1 MICIR
6 AGPDQR
12 PYGSMQ
18 RKGWPVGPALRAKRG
33 DLMPPTPD
41 PAPVP
46 APPASGLRFPSAF
59 TILFALI
66 ILVAALTWIIPAG
79 QYARVASEALGKDVP
94 VAGTYA
100 LTEANPQGVFDVIL
114 APIAGFYDPE
124 SYAANAIDVSLFV
137 LIIGGFIGVVT
148 ATGAIDA
155 GIARAVVRLKGRENW
170 MIPFL
175 MALFALGGTTYGMAE
190 ETLAFYIILI
200 PVMIAAGY
208 DAVVAVA
215 VVLLGAGVGVL
226 GSTINAFSTVIASD
240 AAGVTFA
247 DGLVLRLIIL
257 GLCWLVTVAFVM
269 RYAAR
274 VKADPSKSL
283 VYDKKAANEAHF
295 LGGKAATETAFTGLH
310 QIVLTLFALSFAVM
324 IWGVS
329 SQGWWMAQMSG
340 LFLIAAI
347 LIGLIARLGE
357 ARLVEA
363 FLNGARDLL
372 GVALIIGLARGIV
385 VVMDAGH
392 ITDTIL
398 HAAEISVAGLPKIAF
413 INVIYWIEVGMSF
426 LVPSTSGLAVL
437 SMPILAPVADFAGVK
452 RELVVTAFAT
462 GSGIVNLITP
472 TSAVVMGGL
481 AIGRVP
487 YERWL
492 RFIWPLLAGLTVII
506 MAALS
511 LAVVLAE
518 EIAWLS
524 PTAFIPKRVRCA
536 ALWSIVRA
544 VRWRGSHRKTA
555 RNCCSTM

>member
-1 MICIR
+1 M
-6 AGPDQR
+6 
-12 PYGSMQ
+12 
-18 RKGWPVGPALRAKRG
+18 PADDTATSAKPG
-33 DLMPPTPD
+33 F
-41 PAPVP
+41 
-46 APPASGLRFPSAF
+46 RFPSAF
-59 TILFALI
+59 TILFGLI
-66 ILVAALTWIIPAG
+66 IFVAVLTWIIPAG
-79 QYARVASEALGKDVP
+79 EYARVASEALGKDVP
-94 VAGTYA
+94 VAGSYA
-100 LTEANPQGVFDVIL
+100 PTEANPQGFFDVIL
-114 APIAGFYDPE
+114 APIAGFYDPVE
-124 SYAANAIDVSLFV
+124 YTANAIDVSLFV

-155 GIARAVVRLKGRENW
+155 GIARAMAGLKGRENW

-190 ETLAFYIILI
+190 ETLAFYVLLI

-215 VVLLGAGVGVL
+215 VIMLGAGVGVL

-247 DGLVLRLIIL
+247 DGLMLRLIIL

-283 VYDKKAANEAHF
+283 VFDKKAANEAHF
-295 LGGKAATETAFTGLH
+295 LKETAADAATFTGLH
-310 QIVLTLFALSFAVM
+310 KIVLILFAATFAVM

-329 SQGWWMAQMSG
+329 MGGWWMAQMSG
-340 LFLIAAI
+340 LFLVAAVV
-347 LIGLIARLGE
+347 IGIVGRLGE
-357 ARLVEA
+357 GKLVDS
-363 FLNGARDLL
+363 FVNGARDLL

-385 VVMDAGH
+385 VIMDAGH

-398 HAAEISVAGLPKIAF
+398 HSAEVSITGLSRTAF
-413 INVIYWIEVGMSF
+413 ILVIYWIEVGLSF
-426 LVPSTSGLAVL
+426 FVPSTSGLAVL

-462 GSGIVNLITP
+462 GSGMVNLITP

-492 RFIWPLLAGLTVII
+492 RFVWPLLLALTII
-506 MAALS
+506 VMAALA
-511 LAVVLAE
+511 LATLTGAT
-518 EIAWLS
+518 
-524 PTAFIPKRVRCA
+524 P
-536 ALWSIVRA
+536 
-544 VRWRGSHRKTA
+544 
-555 RNCCSTM
+555 

>member
-1 MICIR
+1 M
-6 AGPDQR
+6 
-12 PYGSMQ
+12 
-18 RKGWPVGPALRAKRG
+18 
-33 DLMPPTPD
+33 
-41 PAPVP
+41 APKANTEATKP
-46 APPASGLRFPSAF
+46 GFRFPSAF
-59 TILFALI
+59 TILFGLI
-66 ILVAALTWIIPAG
+66 VVVAVLTWIIPAG

-94 VAGTYA
+94 VAGSYA
-100 LTEANPQGVFDVIL
+100 PTDANPQDIFDVIL
-114 APIAGFYDPE
+114 APIAGFYDPVA
-124 SYAANAIDVSLFV
+124 YTANAIDVSLFV
-137 LIIGGFIGVVT
+137 LIIGGFIGTVT

-155 GIARAVVRLKGRENW
+155 GIARAMTGLKGREIW

-190 ETLAFYIILI
+190 ETLAFYLVLI

-208 DAVVAVA
+208 DAVVPVA
-215 VVLLGAGVGVL
+215 VIMLGAGVGVL

-247 DGLVLRLIIL
+247 DGLILRLVIL
-257 GLCWLVTVAFVM
+257 GLCWLVTVVFVM
-269 RYAAR
+269 RYAAK

-295 LGGKAATETAFTGLH
+295 LKETKAEAASFTGLH
-310 QIVLTLFALSFAVM
+310 KIVLILFAATFAVM

-329 SQGWWMAQMSG
+329 MGGWWMAEMSG

-347 LIGLIARLGE
+347 IIGIVGRLGE

-363 FLNGARDLL
+363 FVNGARDLL

-385 VVMDAGH
+385 VIMDAGH

-398 HAAEISVAGLPKIAF
+398 HYAEVGVSGLPRTAF
-413 INVIYWIEVGMSF
+413 ILVVYWIEVGLSF
-426 LVPSTSGLAVL
+426 FVPSTSGLAVL

-462 GSGIVNLITP
+462 GSGMVNLITP

-492 RFIWPLLAGLTVII
+492 RFIWPLLAVLTVII
-506 MAALS
+506 MAAL
-511 LAVVLAE
+511 AVGTQFGGT
-518 EIAWLS
+518 
-524 PTAFIPKRVRCA
+524 P
-536 ALWSIVRA
+536 
-544 VRWRGSHRKTA
+544 
-555 RNCCSTM
+555 